1 MCEPL
6 LEAHDGS
13 MFINYEIA
21 RALVSEHQSTLR
33 HEAQQHRL
41 GRRPRKSRRHVVKA
55 DCAAG

>member
-1 MCEPL
+1 MRPPS

-33 HEAQQHRL
+33 HEARQHRL
-41 GRRPRKSRRHVVKA
+41 GHRPRKSRRGGA
-55 DCAAG
+55 DRPAT